1 MLFIT
6 SMVVAI
12 SLVLFV
18 QSLFSLYLMLYTW
31 EHPERLARSAGP
43 SAFLPPQLSFT
54 VLLPARHEEAVIFET
69 IRRVWAAN
77 YPKELLEVV
86 VICHADDEGTI
97 AEAGRA
103 IAAIGSPRVRVEIF
117 ARPPINKPRGL
128 NVGLRRSSNQV
139 VTVFDAED
147 DIDPN
152 IFNVVNTVM
161 LEEDTGIV
169 QAGVQLMNI
178 RDHWFAIHNALE
190 YFFWFKSR
198 LHFHARVGMIPLGG
212 NTVFVRRP
220 LLERV
225 GGWDENCLTEDADLG
240 LRLSALGESIRVV
253 YDARHVTR
261 EETPHSIGQFVRQ
274 RTRWHQGFLQVL
286 RKASWRGLA
295 LRRQRLLALYTLTYP
310 LFQALLTL
318 LWPVMILTIL
328 GLKLPV
334 LATMLSFL
342 PLYALMFQFLAS
354 LVGAWMFTREYRLR
368 MPLLMPIAMAITFL
382 PYQLLLG
389 ISAVRAAWREARNQ
403 TNWEKTRH
411 LGAHRNAPRIE
422 RSR

>member
-6 SMVVAI
+6 SLVVAI
-12 SLVLFV
+12 ALLLFA
-18 QSLFSLYLMLYTW
+18 QSIFSLYLMLYTW
-31 EHPERLARSAGP
+31 EHPERLERSGGP
-43 SAFLPPQLSFT
+43 RLFLPPQLSFS
-54 VLLPARHEEAVIFET
+54 VLLPARHEQAVIFET
-69 IRRVWAAN
+69 ICRVWYAN
-77 YPKELLEVV
+77 YRHDLLEVV
-86 VICHADDEGTI
+86 VICHADDHETI
-97 AEAGRA
+97 AEAERA
-103 IAAIGSPRVRVEIF
+103 RAAIGSPNVRVETF
-117 ARPPINKPRGL
+117 YNAPINKPHGL
-128 NVGLRRSSNQV
+128 NVGLRRTSNQV

-152 IFNVVNTVM
+152 IFNVANTIM
-161 LEEDTGIV
+161 LTEETGIV

-178 RDHWFAIHNALE
+178 RDHWFAIHKALE

-198 LHFHARVGMIPLGG
+198 LHFHARVGTIPLGG

-225 GGWDENCLTEDADLG
+225 GGWDQACLTEDADLG

-253 YDARHVTR
+253 YDAKQVAR
-261 EETPHSIGQFVRQ
+261 EETPDTVAQFVKQ

-286 RKASWRGLA
+286 RKGSWRGLA
-295 LRRQRLLALYTLTYP
+295 TRRQRLLGLYTLTYP

-334 LATMLSFL
+334 LATMLAFL
-342 PLYALMFQFLAS
+342 PLYALLFQFLAS
-354 LVGAWMFTREYRLR
+354 LIGAWMFTREYRLKFPIW
-368 MPLLMPIAMAITFL
+368 MPLAMTLTFI
-382 PYQLLLG
+382 PFQLLLG
-389 ISAVRAAWREARNQ
+389 VSAVRAVWREARNQ

-411 LGAHRNAPRIE
+411 LGAHREVAR
-422 RSR
+422 RA